1 MPHNAV
7 AASDPALRTW
17 FAPPIDEAEAQPLSG
32 PSTSRAMPS
41 RITNAPTD
49 SDLALRE
56 RARAVKDALE
66 RTGAAQVPGLLHM
79 LTTAEP
85 DRRELVVT
93 RLEEAIA
100 GRNRGTELTAFKD
113 LLLNMANA
121 TLGRLSWSTLS
132 HAWPALGG
140 VAAAGQLGQ
149 AVYNRSW
156 QGVAAAL
163 PSLALLLPAARNI
176 EGINTLLDSLP
187 DAVTSTLSDL
197 NQWVQQTDD
206 ELGLHLDI
214 RHVPAAAAVAML
226 LWYVQQRLPL
236 PSRQLQGMEHLIA
249 NLPQYWQ
256 RLVSTQRIADGLF
269 GPNAGR
275 IASYADPEIERS
287 IRKKMTPEERMVR
300 KHYQIWVNTPP
311 HLAGNATE
319 PPLPE
324 ELTVAVPDPVALPF
338 DAWQMPATVQLGGP
352 IALPP
357 EGGREATTSAGH
369 RETVNWLSWLATTL
383 ASLSAGAGFQQVAQ
397 SEDIEMGLMG
407 TSAPA
412 TETTAVTP
420 LIQAQEA
427 AVTATA
433 TGVVQRAVGTIRRNP
448 LYCATTAVL
457 GGVTAI
463 GGLTYGAMSWLL
475 GGRAASGA
483 IAELTPTQLADV
495 LANEVVAFY
504 GAWGTGLDL
513 LLGTPDLP
521 GPRRKRAA
529 LDELYPTTAAPDN
542 DLEQLGITAAQR
554 DQLLA
559 DAGLRTDLRSLQAW
573 SLAVAQEVAA
583 QDGWQWVAQL
593 PSSEQELLVSQLH
606 ILQGLDAT
614 LSNLEAVPPTL
625 LNEALHTAG
634 WRGSADRLEVDL
646 GPTTVAGVTVQQR
659 MPLLE
664 YCLLRA
670 DGKQPDKISFLHDG
684 VVVEGAQHRTL
695 SAFIAGTGCTQL
707 QTRVTEQG
715 ESLREPLKTAVR
727 ARLVIDALKAKKKG
741 DLGSGRNDYLR
752 GADIVLAYLQ
762 GGTDVE
768 SAALTYTDT
777 LADGSA
783 VSIRVPNYLLLRSTS
798 ADPAVNGQVV
808 LYRADLARF
817 EIFDN
822 EKAFRQFLD
831 KQRAGS
837 GLPFVDRKLDR
848 TLMDDIVAAAPPA
861 LQAQVRERVS
871 HWEERQAMFQ
881 SGKGGQQA
889 WNAQDAF
896 VLDFKP
902 VTQPGHALGDWAG
915 VLVAHGQQREQQR
928 LAANGL
934 RWSPLGIANADS
946 EARHQQGL
954 KDDLQTVQAYSHPAV
969 TRALTDRLSGLGFGD
984 TFAGLDP
991 AKVELQLPGGPTMNL
1006 VDWAVSGWQQHGLK
1020 RIELP
1025 VNLPDLPDGP
1035 GLPMQS
1041 LPDEAWPSDDDLF
1054 GMRFT
1059 VYTGNGTR
1067 VIDERLTE
1075 QLQDADVQ
1083 RAICSELDDF
1093 AQSNR
1098 LADAYLAH
1106 LRGIADNKAHSF
1118 HATLADRIVTHS
1130 LWMIETA
1137 HQQGQLDAT
1146 AYAALKAAHA
1156 RLEPGQDGVSSLQ
1169 TVKLGPHGIPGVW
1182 SLEAAG
1188 THYVF
1193 LTDTRAGDQLLDE
1206 KAFRRWL
1213 VQPGDEARS
1222 YVLNHA
1228 PLRHHDSLNAMFDK
1242 KQSANGIKLGFGKS
1256 TGPQEAAS
1264 DYIQMRISNVDE
1276 TTVSQL
1282 ERAVEGLKLFG
1293 AAVAAISCAAA
1304 SGGTLAALCVSST
1317 LALLADSI
1325 PKGLQLLERNDIDG
1339 AIMEFG
1345 GGLADALDVTGV
1357 TDLPRILFQLGR
1369 RGLNTV
1375 KEATQALGQ
1384 WRAFNARFNRDGQI
1398 SERVLLPSR
1407 ALSASAQPML
1417 LRALPGG
1424 GVVFEQGDQL
1434 YVKQGQH
1441 FAPVLQREGES
1452 HLRLLDPASPA
1463 QGGPPL
1469 EYRNGRWQK
1478 RQGDATFIPTTQ
1490 RSLIAGPTTPP
1501 SVLQGDWVSRVPEA
1515 EKLPPDKLNELEVVF
1530 GIGKRGARITP
1541 DLRQQV
1547 REIAMQA
1554 RIDQIIQ
1561 TPDSLG
1567 LPGDEAITIRA
1578 WADSPLLGK
1587 GCIVETFVMEHGE
1600 RYTGFRIGSGRTGL
1614 SIQVSDSRQLPDVN
1628 RLIDESDIDA
1638 LHRRLGL
1645 PEDADRSLLLQKVRE
1660 EIART
1665 IKANQTQMLKTWR
1678 AVLQKF
1684 DYTPTAVDNLLK
1696 HFPQLLR
1703 EEAELLIKSDPRLE
1717 KSVLNWE
1724 FQGALSAQV
1733 ADFLA
1738 ERNMRQQRE
1747 SVLKGEFDS
1756 PSKVIE
1762 LNRHLQK
1769 VLPEHSWKVQSGS
1782 SGEGNALSFHRKD
1795 DNNNVVRILDFEPD
1809 GRVHIKGPDTDET
1822 VSSWE
1827 QGIYQLLS
1835 PHGKQTVADSTAL
1848 RNSVLNNMRE
1858 TPVAGTCAIPRKTSG
1873 KVLVKRGLDCDVPPG
1888 ISLDRNHIDL
1898 RDSAANALTGMHA
1911 RLDVKFNAIRR
1922 EQREFKA
1929 LQNKVLELKKNKQ
1942 VLDEVDAKRLAQLQK
1957 QNFRTLNGYEGMNAA
1972 YYEVNDLTY
1981 NGMPVD
1987 VSSVLP
1993 ANGFALSA
2001 SIRKWMEGEDT
2012 FVNPVPI
2019 RRVFLP
2025 ASQAE
2030 GQMVQ
2035 NGLFR
2040 EDYALGADLIHAVGA
2055 FAQPGQAS
2063 KKLTLTGKDLMVK
2076 SRTGGPDRLLYE
2088 LSDSEI
2094 AALEVSDLSDVLG
2107 KWVGDGKLLPSNAR
2121 TLRPGDYY
2129 MYQIRSCSESK
2140 IMDGLFDA
2148 LAEKLPDVSMILRGK
2163 SPGTIDGLKGQLVI
2177 MSDMNPCAVSCDR
2190 RLTELMAMLPELEV
2204 KVFYHYLDPKE
2215 RMEYLTNAKIQRI
2228 IERNR
2233 DEWDALDYPEEDM
2246 RRRAALEL
2254 KKAEVIEWLEQDL
2267 LHTPIQPPV
2276 PRLWVPKD
2284 EEGL

>member
-1 MPHNAV
+1 MV
-7 AASDPALRTW
+7 EMVDL
-17 FAPPIDEAEAQPLSG
+17 APDAIRDVEAQPL
-32 PSTSRAMPS
+32 
-41 RITNAPTD
+41 
-49 SDLALRE
+49 
-56 RARAVKDALE
+56 
-66 RTGAAQVPGLLHM
+66 
-79 LTTAEP
+79 
-85 DRRELVVT
+85 
-93 RLEEAIA
+93 
-100 GRNRGTELTAFKD
+100 RGGE
-113 LLLNMANA
+113 
-121 TLGRLSWSTLS
+121 
-132 HAWPALGG
+132 
-140 VAAAGQLGQ
+140 
-149 AVYNRSW
+149 
-156 QGVAAAL
+156 
-163 PSLALLLPAARNI
+163 
-176 EGINTLLDSLP
+176 
-187 DAVTSTLSDL
+187 
-197 NQWVQQTDD
+197 
-206 ELGLHLDI
+206 
-214 RHVPAAAAVAML
+214 PAAAAVALGRSGL
-226 LWYVQQRLPL
+226 LKR
-236 PSRQLQGMEHLIA
+236 
-249 NLPQYWQ
+249 
-256 RLVSTQRIADGLF
+256 GLLYT
-269 GPNAGR
+269 GITAAGSALGYGLYR
-275 IASYADPEIERS
+275 AGETLY
-287 IRKKMTPEERMVR
+287 
-300 KHYQIWVNTPP
+300 NTLWP
-311 HLAGNATE
+311 
-319 PPLPE
+319 
-324 ELTVAVPDPVALPF
+324 AVPE
-338 DAWQMPATVQLGGP
+338 DAP
-352 IALPP
+352 
-357 EGGREATTSAGH
+357 
-369 RETVNWLSWLATTL
+369 
-383 ASLSAGAGFQQVAQ
+383 
-397 SEDIEMGLMG
+397 
-407 TSAPA
+407 
-412 TETTAVTP
+412 
-420 LIQAQEA
+420 
-427 AVTATA
+427 
-433 TGVVQRAVGTIRRNP
+433 
-448 LYCATTAVL
+448 
-457 GGVTAI
+457 
-463 GGLTYGAMSWLL
+463 
-475 GGRAASGA
+475 
-483 IAELTPTQLADV
+483 LTPTQLADV
-495 LANEVVAFY
+495 LAHEVVAFH

-521 GPRRKRAA
+521 GPRLKRAA

-542 DLEQLGITAAQR
+542 ELEQLGITAAQR

-559 DAGLRTDLRSLQAW
+559 DEGLRTDLQSLQAW

-606 ILQGLDAT
+606 VLQGLDAV
-614 LSNLEAVPPTL
+614 LSNLETVPATL
-625 LNEALHTAG
+625 LDEALHTAG
-634 WRGSADRLEVDL
+634 WSGSADTMEVDL

-670 DGKQPDKISFLHDG
+670 DGGQPDRISFLHNG
-684 VVVEGAQHRTL
+684 VVVEGAQHRLL

-707 QTRVTEQG
+707 QTRVTEHG

-727 ARLVIDALKAKKKG
+727 ARLVIDALKAKNKG

-762 GGTDVE
+762 GGKDVK

-777 LADGSA
+777 LADGST
-783 VSIRVPNYLLLRSTS
+783 VSIRVPNYLLLLSTS

-837 GLPFVDRKLDR
+837 GLPFVGRKLDR

-861 LQAQVRERVS
+861 LQAQVRERVN

-902 VTQPGHALGDWAG
+902 ATEPGHALGDWAG
-915 VLVAHGQQREQQR
+915 VLVTHGQQREQQR
-928 LAANGL
+928 LAGNAL

-946 EARHQQGL
+946 GARHQQGL
-954 KDDLQTVQAYSHPAV
+954 KDDVQTVQAFSHPAV
-969 TRALTDRLSGLGFGD
+969 MRALTERLSQLGFGAMFD
-984 TFAGLDP
+984 GLDP
-991 AKVELQLPGGPTMNL
+991 AQIELALPGSPAMNL
-1006 VDWAVSGWQQHGLK
+1006 VDWAVNGWQQHGLK
-1020 RIELP
+1020 RPELP

-1041 LPDEAWPSDDDLF
+1041 LPNEAWPSDDDLF

-1059 VYTGNGTR
+1059 AYAGNNTH
-1067 VIDERLTE
+1067 VLDDRLTE

-1083 RAICSELDDF
+1083 RAICSELDEF

-1098 LADAYLAH
+1098 LGEAYLAH
-1106 LRGIADNKAHSF
+1106 LRGIGNNKAHSF
-1118 HATLADRIVTHS
+1118 HSAVADRIVTHS

-1137 HQQGQLDAT
+1137 YQQGQLEAA
-1146 AYAALKAAHA
+1146 AYAALKKAHA
-1156 RLEPGQDGVSSLQ
+1156 RLPPGKDGVSSLEK
-1169 TVKLGPHGIPGVW
+1169 VKLGTHDIPGVW

-1193 LTDTRAGDQLLDE
+1193 LTDTEAGDQLLDE
-1206 KAFRRWL
+1206 KAFRLWL
-1213 VQPGDEARS
+1213 VQPGDEGRT

-1228 PLRHHDSLNAMFDK
+1228 ALRHHDSLNAMFDR
-1242 KQSANGIKLGFGKS
+1242 KQSASGIKLGFEKS
-1256 TGPQEAAS
+1256 KGPQQAAS

-1293 AAVAAISCAAA
+1293 SAVAALSCSFA

-1325 PKGLQLLERNDIDG
+1325 RNGLQLLERNDIDG
-1339 AIMEFG
+1339 AIMELG

-1357 TDLPRILFQLGR
+1357 TDLPRILLQLGR
-1369 RGLNTV
+1369 RGLSTV

-1398 SERVLLPSR
+1398 SERMLLPSG

-1417 LRALPGG
+1417 MRALPSG

-1434 YVKQGQH
+1434 YVKQGQR

-1452 HLRLLDPASPA
+1452 HLRLIDPASPE
-1463 QGGPPL
+1463 QGGPQL
-1469 EYRNGRWQK
+1469 EYRNGSWQK
-1478 RQGDATFIPTTQ
+1478 RQGDAAFIPTTQ
-1490 RSLIAGPTTPP
+1490 RSIIAGPTTPA
-1501 SVLQGDWVSRVPEA
+1501 SVMKGDWVSRVPEA

-1541 DLRQQV
+1541 DLRQRV
-1547 REIAMQA
+1547 RDIAMQE

-1561 TPDSLG
+1561 NPDSLG

-1578 WADSPLLGK
+1578 WADSPLLGN

-1600 RYTGFRIGSGRTGL
+1600 RYTGVRIGSGPTGL
-1614 SIQVSDSRQLPDVN
+1614 SIQVSDPRQLPDVN
-1628 RLIDESDIDA
+1628 RLIDESDINA
-1638 LHRRLGL
+1638 LHQRLGL
-1645 PEDADRSLLLQKVRE
+1645 PEDADRSVLVQKVRE

-1684 DYTPTAVDNLLK
+1684 NYTPTAVDNLLK
-1696 HFPQLLR
+1696 HFPDLLR
-1703 EEAELLIKSDPRLE
+1703 EEAELLIRSNPLLE
-1717 KSVLNWE
+1717 QNVLAWD
-1724 FQGALSAQV
+1724 FPGTLAAQV
-1733 ADFLA
+1733 ADILA

-1762 LNRHLQK
+1762 LNKHLRE
-1769 VLPEHSWKVQSGS
+1769 VLPEHSWQVQSGS
-1782 SGEGNALSFHRKD
+1782 SGQGNALSFRRKD
-1795 DNNNVVRILDFEPD
+1795 DNNNVVRVLDFEPD
-1809 GRVHIKGPDTDET
+1809 GKVHIKGPDTDET

-1835 PHGKQTVADSTAL
+1835 PDGKQAVADSTAL
-1848 RNSVLNNMRE
+1848 RNSVLNHMRE
-1858 TPVAGTCAIPRKTSG
+1858 TPVAGTCAIPRKAGG
-1873 KVLVKRGLDCDVPPG
+1873 KMLVKKGLDCDAPPG
-1888 ISLDRNHIDL
+1888 ISLGRSYVDL
-1898 RDSAANALTGMHA
+1898 RDSVADTLTGMHA
-1911 RLDVKFNAIRR
+1911 RLDAKCAPIRR

-1929 LQNKVLELKKNKQ
+1929 LQNKVQELKKNKQ
-1942 VLDEVDAKRLAQLQK
+1942 VLDEADAKRLAYLQK
-1957 QNFRTLNGYEGMNAA
+1957 QNFRTINGYDGMNAA
-1972 YYEVNDLTY
+1972 YYEVNDLSY
-1981 NGMPVD
+1981 NGAPVD
-1987 VSSVLP
+1987 LSDLFPSS
-1993 ANGFALSA
+1993 GFALSA
-2001 SIRKWMEGEDT
+2001 SIRAWMVGEDT
-2012 FVNPVPI
+2012 FVNPVPV

-2025 ASQAE
+2025 AAQAE
-2030 GQMVQ
+2030 GRPVQ

-2040 EDYALGADLIHAVGA
+2040 EDYALGADLISAVGA

-2063 KKLTLTGKDLMVK
+2063 KKLTLTAKDLMVK
-2076 SRTGGPDRLLYE
+2076 SRTGGPDRPLHE

-2094 AALEVSDLSDVLG
+2094 AALEPSDLSNVLG
-2107 KWVGDGKLLPSNAR
+2107 NWVGDGKLLPSNAR
-2121 TLRPGDYY
+2121 ALKPGDYY

-2148 LAEKLPDVSMILRGK
+2148 LAGKLPNLSMTLRGK
-2163 SPGTIDGLKGQLVI
+2163 APGSIDGLKGQLVI

-2204 KVFYHYLDPKE
+2204 KVFYHYFDPKE
-2215 RMEYLTNAKIQRI
+2215 RMEYITNAKIQRI

-2233 DEWDALDYPEEDM
+2233 DAWDALDYAEEDM

-2254 KKAEVIEWLEQDL
+2254 KKADVIEWLEQEL
-2267 LHTPIQPPV
+2267 LKNPIQPPV
-2276 PRLWVPKD
+2276 PRLWVSNGQ
-2284 EEGL
+2284 EGL

>member
-1 MPHNAV
+1 MPNAV
-7 AASDPALRTW
+7 AAATDPVLRPWYELTETG
-17 FAPPIDEAEAQPLSG
+17 PVPG
-32 PSTSRAMPS
+32 PSTLT
-41 RITNAPTD
+41 RITNAP
-49 SDLALRE
+49 SISAELALQQRG
-56 RARAVKDALE
+56 RAVHDALVVS
-66 RTGAAQVPGLLHM
+66 GAPQTAGLLHM
-79 LTTAEP
+79 LDTAEP
-85 DRRELVVT
+85 HHREDVVT
-93 RLEEAIA
+93 ALEQAIA
-100 GRNRGTELTAFKD
+100 RGYSRGDLAALKN
-113 LLLNMANA
+113 LLLNMANV
-121 TLGRLSWSTLS
+121 TLDGLRRSTLAL
-132 HAWPALGG
+132 AWPAAGTA
-140 VAAAGQLGQ
+140 VATAQLAK
-149 AVYNRSW
+149 AVYAGSW
-156 QGVAAAL
+156 QGVAAGLPALAAML
-163 PSLALLLPAARNI
+163 PSVRNSEAMDALIR
-176 EGINTLLDSLP
+176 SLP
-187 DAVTSTLSDL
+187 RAWRDGLQQLHDAL
-197 NQWVQQTDD
+197 QETDAS
-206 ELGLHLDI
+206 LRPSLDI
-214 RHVPAAAAVAML
+214 RQAGPAVAVAVLLWYLQSRLPPPTQSLQGLRGFLANLPRHWKQLTGMNELVGGVFAPTAHTAAAERREERAERIAQKRWADVQHLPGHDEPEPVIHALQQAFPRQSPSPALPFERFAVPGPQTGGPIQAPPAGPADARSAAPGTGRSNYGLMAWFAGALGVLRPFQQVPQEEPGGFEMVDLGPDAIRDVEAQPLRGGEPAAAAVALGRSGL
-226 LWYVQQRLPL
+226 LKRGLLYTGITAAGSALGYGLYRAGEAIHDALWPA
-236 PSRQLQGMEHLIA
+236 PPQG
-249 NLPQYWQ
+249 
-256 RLVSTQRIADGLF
+256 
-269 GPNAGR
+269 
-275 IASYADPEIERS
+275 
-287 IRKKMTPEERMVR
+287 
-300 KHYQIWVNTPP
+300 
-311 HLAGNATE
+311 
-319 PPLPE
+319 
-324 ELTVAVPDPVALPF
+324 
-338 DAWQMPATVQLGGP
+338 
-352 IALPP
+352 
-357 EGGREATTSAGH
+357 
-369 RETVNWLSWLATTL
+369 
-383 ASLSAGAGFQQVAQ
+383 
-397 SEDIEMGLMG
+397 
-407 TSAPA
+407 AP
-412 TETTAVTP
+412 
-420 LIQAQEA
+420 
-427 AVTATA
+427 
-433 TGVVQRAVGTIRRNP
+433 
-448 LYCATTAVL
+448 
-457 GGVTAI
+457 
-463 GGLTYGAMSWLL
+463 
-475 GGRAASGA
+475 
-483 IAELTPTQLADV
+483 LTPTQLAEA
-495 LANEVVAFY
+495 LAHEVVSVE
-504 GAWGTGLDL
+504 GNWGTGLDL
-513 LLGTPDLP
+513 LLGTPSLP
-521 GPRRKRAA
+521 GARSERATD
-529 LDELYPTTAAPDN
+529 DELATTPLPDTM
-542 DLEQLGITAAQR
+542 LAQLGISDAQR
-554 DQLLA
+554 EQLLDDEA
-559 DAGLRTDLRSLQAW
+559 VVGNLLSLQTW
-573 SLAVAQEVAA
+573 SLAIAAEVAA
-583 QDGWQWVAQL
+583 QPGWQWVAQL
-593 PSSEQELLVSQLH
+593 PASEQELLVSQLH

-614 LSNLEAVPPTL
+614 LSNLEAVPTML
-625 LNEALHTAG
+625 LNEALRTAG
-634 WRGSADRLEVDL
+634 WSGSADRMEVDL

-659 MPLLE
+659 MPLRE

-684 VVVEGAQHRTL
+684 IVVEGAQHRTL
-695 SAFIAGTGCTQL
+695 TAFIAGTGCTQL
-707 QTRVTEQG
+707 QTRVTEHG

-727 ARLVIDALKAKKKG
+727 ARLVIDALKAKNKG

-768 SAALTYTDT
+768 STALTYTDT

-902 VTQPGHALGDWAG
+902 VTEPGHALGDWAG
-915 VLVAHGQQREQQR
+915 VLVTHGQQREQQR
-928 LAANGL
+928 LAGNRL

-954 KDDLQTVQAYSHPAV
+954 KDDVQTVQAFSHPAV
-969 TRALTDRLSGLGFGD
+969 TRALTERLSRLGFAM
-984 TFAGLDP
+984 FAGLDP
-991 AKVELQLPGGPTMNL
+991 AQVELQLPGSPAMNL
-1006 VDWAVSGWQQHGLK
+1006 VDWAVNGWQQHGLK
-1020 RIELP
+1020 RAELP

-1041 LPDEAWPSDDDLF
+1041 LPNEAWPSDDDLF

-1059 VYTGNGTR
+1059 AYTGNDTR

-1118 HATLADRIVTHS
+1118 HTTLADRIVTHS

-1156 RLEPGQDGVSSLQ
+1156 RLVPGTDGVSSLE
-1169 TVKLGPHGIPGVW
+1169 TITLGPHEIPGVW

-1242 KQSANGIKLGFGKS
+1242 KQSANGIRLGFGKS
-1256 TGPQEAAS
+1256 KGPQEAAS

-1276 TTVSQL
+1276 TTVSKL
-1282 ERAVEGLKLFG
+1282 ERVVEGLKLFG
-1293 AAVAAISCAAA
+1293 SAVAALSCSFA

-1325 PKGLQLLERNDIDG
+1325 RNGLQLLERNDIDG

-1357 TDLPRILFQLGR
+1357 TDLPRMLFQLGR
-1369 RGLNTV
+1369 RGLTTV
-1375 KEATQALGQ
+1375 KEATEALGQ

-1417 LRALPGG
+1417 MRALPGG

-1434 YVKQGQH
+1434 YVKQGQR
-1441 FAPVLQREGES
+1441 FAPVIQKEGES
-1452 HLRLLDPASPA
+1452 HLRLLDPASPGQA
-1463 QGGPPL
+1463 GPPL

-1478 RQGDATFIPTTQ
+1478 RQGDASFIPTTQ
-1490 RSLIAGPTTPP
+1490 HSVIAGPTTPP

-1515 EKLPPDKLNELEVVF
+1515 DKLPPDKLNELEVVF
-1530 GIGKRGARITP
+1530 GIGRRGARITP
-1541 DLRQQV
+1541 DLRQRV
-1547 REIAMQA
+1547 RDIAMQE

-1561 TPDSLG
+1561 NPDSLG

-1578 WADSPLLGK
+1578 WADSPLLGN
-1587 GCIVETFVMEHGE
+1587 GRIVETFVMEHGE
-1600 RYTGFRIGSGRTGL
+1600 RYTGVRIGSGPTGM
-1614 SIQVSDSRQLPDVN
+1614 SIQVSDPRQLPDVN

-1665 IKANQTQMLKTWR
+1665 IAANQTQVLKTWR

-1684 DYTPTAVDNLLK
+1684 NYMPTAVDNLLK

-1703 EEAELLIKSDPRLE
+1703 EEAEILIKSNP
-1717 KSVLNWE
+1717 SVQQN
-1724 FQGALSAQV
+1724 ALAWDFRGDLAAQV

-1762 LNRHLQK
+1762 LNKHLQK
-1769 VLPEHSWKVQSGS
+1769 VLPEHKWQVQSGS
-1782 SGEGNALSFHRKD
+1782 SGEGNALSFRRKD
-1795 DNNNVVRILDFEPD
+1795 DSNNVVRVIDFEPD
-1809 GRVHIKGPDTDET
+1809 GKVHIKGPDTDEN

-1858 TPVAGTCAIPRKTSG
+1858 TPVAGTCAVPRKTGG
-1873 KVLVKRGLDCDVPPG
+1873 KLLVKKGLDCDVPPG
-1888 ISLDRNHIDL
+1888 IE
-1898 RDSAANALTGMHA
+1898 LT
-1911 RLDVKFNAIRR
+1911 
-1922 EQREFKA
+1922 Q
-1929 LQNKVLELKKNKQ
+1929 
-1942 VLDEVDAKRLAQLQK
+1942 DEVATMNQVAGFLQQSHVRAHDDFANIRTLRIELEDIRKAKKVGKLTAQQESRLAELSGMVLMHDS
-1957 QNFRTLNGYEGMNAA
+1957 NFRLKNFVTYFVKDLSVNGKPVEFSLSFPAQGAA
-1972 YYEVNDLTY
+1972 YSGNS
-1981 NGMPVD
+1981 VD
-1987 VSSVLP
+1987 WI
-1993 ANGFALSA
+1993 NGFV
-2001 SIRKWMEGEDT
+2001 GD
-2012 FVNPVPI
+2012 VPM
-2019 RRVFLP
+2019 RRVFMADADVAKGAKGKGKQRVEFALP
-2025 ASQAE
+2025 S
-2030 GQMVQ
+2030 GDV
-2035 NGLFR
+2035 FR
-2040 EDYALGADLIHAVGA
+2040 SDYFMGADLTPTTSGRGNSAIELTESDLGA
-2055 FAQPGQAS
+2055 QLPVPDQPGTTKWTPFSEMGDAQLGVLEPS
-2063 KKLTLTGKDLMVK
+2063 TLTPPM
-2076 SRTGGPDRLLYE
+2076 R
-2088 LSDSEI
+2088 
-2094 AALEVSDLSDVLG
+2094 AAL
-2107 KWVGDGKLLPSNAR
+2107 GDFHALPSN
-2121 TLRPGDYY
+2121 LRNLKPGKYWPFE
-2129 MYQIRSCSESK
+2129 IRSCSEGKVMELLSGALIATDPTLAGK
-2140 IMDGLFDA
+2140 IKSPVNTPMPEVRGTVTLVSDMHPCETSCHRRLKAMMEVLPNVNFRVYYHFVDNKERTNWFKKIQIDREVKRTQPEWDSYGKSEEEVRVELQKQLDDRNDPSLRNTLDDELMRHPPTPEEMPA
-2148 LAEKLPDVSMILRGK
+2148 PKLWLPDDTVNG
-2163 SPGTIDGLKGQLVI
+2163 GL
-2177 MSDMNPCAVSCDR
+2177 
-2190 RLTELMAMLPELEV
+2190 
-2204 KVFYHYLDPKE
+2204 
-2215 RMEYLTNAKIQRI
+2215 
-2228 IERNR
+2228 
-2233 DEWDALDYPEEDM
+2233 
-2246 RRRAALEL
+2246 
-2254 KKAEVIEWLEQDL
+2254 
-2267 LHTPIQPPV
+2267 
-2276 PRLWVPKD
+2276 
-2284 EEGL
+2284 